1 MLGYFGDALC
11 HYVICRH
18 IIYHVISLMN
28 DRYVSILC
36 SMLPSFA
43 LKLHVLEMVSE
54 RSLQVQDLSWPR
66 SEVCGKGCQG
76 EAQCIIACY
85 GQLSYRADL
94 QSNEEQFQ
102 ETMNLKIS
110 GELLHQC
117 QG

>member
-1 MLGYFGDALC
+1 
-11 HYVICRH
+11 
-18 IIYHVISLMN
+18 
-28 DRYVSILC
+28 
-36 SMLPSFA
+36 MLPSFA